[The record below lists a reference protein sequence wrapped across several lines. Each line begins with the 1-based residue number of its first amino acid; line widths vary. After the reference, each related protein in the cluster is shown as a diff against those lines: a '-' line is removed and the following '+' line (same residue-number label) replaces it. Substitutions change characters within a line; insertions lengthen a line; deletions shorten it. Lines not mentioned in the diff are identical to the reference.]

1 MVIDDE
7 VLNKLQKLSALK
19 ISEENKEGMKSS
31 LTDIVNFVENLNS
44 IDVKEVEATFSTI
57 EGGSPMREDSPNK
70 SDVVDGVLKN
80 SPKSEDTF
88 FIVPKIIE

>member
-57 EGGSPMREDSPNK
+57 EGGSPMRKDTPSK
-70 SDVVDGVLKN
+70 SDVVDTVLKN